1 MERENRIST
10 KPADR
15 GMIKDLCRYLDRFW
29 RPEGEAP
36 EAPLSEAPHILETP
50 CELESCEE
58 ERRRYA
64 LCGKPPKKDHL
75 HPAVGA
81 GLGLFLSS
89 LKSRLNKAEE
99 TCSERLLRLIRER
112 GRDEVE
118 VYQKAGVDRKLFS
131 KMRRKDY
138 RPKAKTLYAFIIV
151 LQLTLDDAVD
161 LLAPCTNWAWKRCR
175 EMNVGSG
182 VCSASACRPC
192 TADVARRATLPPLFL
207 ATMISQK
214 RKPLQQKRRCSS

>member
-1 MERENRIST
+1 MDRENRIST

-15 GMIKDLCRYLDRFW
+15 GMIKELCRYLDRFW

-36 EAPLSEAPHILETP
+36 DEAPHIPDMLYDV
-50 CELESCEE
+50 ESYEE

-64 LCGKPPKKDHL
+64 LRGKPPKKDRL
-75 HPAVGA
+75 IPAVGA

-112 GRDEVE
+112 GRNEVE

-161 LLAPCTNWAWKRCR
+161 LLASA
-175 EMNVGSG
+175 GYAFS
-182 VCSASACRPC
+182 SASRLDLAVKFCVEKGVGDLDEVNN
-192 TADVARRATLPPLFL
+192 ALYELGMETLP
-207 ATMISQK
+207 
-214 RKPLQQKRRCSS
+214 

>member
-1 MERENRIST
+1 MDRENRIST

-15 GMIKDLCRYLDRFW
+15 GMIKALCRYLDRFW

-36 EAPLSEAPHILETP
+36 DEAPHIPDMLYDV
-50 CELESCEE
+50 ESYEE

-64 LCGKPPKKDHL
+64 LRGKPPKKDRL
-75 HPAVGA
+75 IPAVGA
-81 GLGLFLSS
+81 GLGSFLSN

-161 LLAPCTNWAWKRCR
+161 LLASA
-175 EMNVGSG
+175 GYAFS
-182 VCSASACRPC
+182 SASRLDLAVKFCVEKGIGDLDEVNN
-192 TADVARRATLPPLFL
+192 ALYELGMETLP
-207 ATMISQK
+207 
-214 RKPLQQKRRCSS
+214 

>member
-1 MERENRIST
+1 MDRENHIST

-15 GMIKDLCRYLDRFW
+15 GMIKELCRYLDRFW

-36 EAPLSEAPHILETP
+36 DEAPHIPDMLYDV
-50 CELESCEE
+50 ESYEE

-64 LCGKPPKKDHL
+64 LRGKPPKKDRL
-75 HPAVGA
+75 IPAVGA
-81 GLGLFLSS
+81 GIGLFLSS

-112 GRDEVE
+112 GRNEVE

-151 LQLTLDDAVD
+151 LQLTLDDAVN
-161 LLAPCTNWAWKRCR
+161 LLASA
-175 EMNVGSG
+175 GYAFS
-182 VCSASACRPC
+182 SASRLDLAVKFCVEKGIGDLDEVNN
-192 TADVARRATLPPLFL
+192 ALYELGMETLP
-207 ATMISQK
+207 
-214 RKPLQQKRRCSS
+214 

>member
-161 LLAPCTNWAWKRCR
+161 LLASA
-175 EMNVGSG
+175 GYAFS
-182 VCSASACRPC
+182 SASRLDLAVKFCVEKGISDLDEVNS
-192 TADVARRATLPPLFL
+192 ALYELGMEMLP
-207 ATMISQK
+207 
-214 RKPLQQKRRCSS
+214 

>member
-1 MERENRIST
+1 MDRENRIST

-15 GMIKDLCRYLDRFW
+15 GMIKELCRYLDRFW

-36 EAPLSEAPHILETP
+36 EAPLSEAPHMLEMP

-64 LCGKPPKKDHL
+64 LCGKPLKKDRPI
-75 HPAVGA
+75 PAVGA
-81 GLGLFLSS
+81 GLGSFLSN

-161 LLAPCTNWAWKRCR
+161 LLASA
-175 EMNVGSG
+175 GYAFS
-182 VCSASACRPC
+182 SASRLDLAVKFCVEKGIGDLDEVNN
-192 TADVARRATLPPLFL
+192 ALYELGMETLP
-207 ATMISQK
+207 
-214 RKPLQQKRRCSS
+214 

>member
-1 MERENRIST
+1 MDRENRIST

-15 GMIKDLCRYLDRFW
+15 GMIKALCRYLDRFW

-36 EAPLSEAPHILETP
+36 EAPHIPDMLYDV
-50 CELESCEE
+50 ESYEE

-64 LCGKPPKKDHL
+64 LRGKPPKKDRL
-75 HPAVGA
+75 IPAVGA
-81 GLGLFLSS
+81 GLGLFLSN

-161 LLAPCTNWAWKRCR
+161 LLASA
-175 EMNVGSG
+175 GYAFS
-182 VCSASACRPC
+182 SASRLDLAVKFCVEKGIGDLDEVNN
-192 TADVARRATLPPLFL
+192 ALYELGMETLP
-207 ATMISQK
+207 
-214 RKPLQQKRRCSS
+214 

>member
-1 MERENRIST
+1 MDRENRIST

-15 GMIKDLCRYLDRFW
+15 GMIKELCRYLDRFW
-29 RPEGEAP
+29 RPEGEVP
-36 EAPLSEAPHILETP
+36 DEAPHILEMP

-64 LCGKPPKKDHL
+64 LCGKPLKKDRPI
-75 HPAVGA
+75 PAVGA

-161 LLAPCTNWAWKRCR
+161 LLASA
-175 EMNVGSG
+175 GYAFS
-182 VCSASACRPC
+182 SASRLDLAVKFCVEKGIGDLDEVNN
-192 TADVARRATLPPLFL
+192 ALYELGMETLP
-207 ATMISQK
+207 
-214 RKPLQQKRRCSS
+214 

>member
-1 MERENRIST
+1 MDRENHIST

-15 GMIKDLCRYLDRFW
+15 GMIKELCRYLDRFW

-36 EAPLSEAPHILETP
+36 DEAPHIPDMLYDV
-50 CELESCEE
+50 ESYEE

-75 HPAVGA
+75 LPAVGV
-81 GLGLFLSS
+81 GLGSFLSS

-112 GRDEVE
+112 GRNEVE
-118 VYQKAGVDRKLFS
+118 IYQKAGIDRKLFS
-131 KMRRKDY
+131 KMRRKNY

-161 LLAPCTNWAWKRCR
+161 LLASA
-175 EMNVGSG
+175 GYAFS
-182 VCSASACRPC
+182 SASRLDLAVKFCVEKGIGDLDEVNN
-192 TADVARRATLPPLFL
+192 ALYELGMETLP
-207 ATMISQK
+207 
-214 RKPLQQKRRCSS
+214 

>member
-15 GMIKDLCRYLDRFW
+15 GMIKELCRYLDRFW

-118 VYQKAGVDRKLFS
+118 VYQKAGIDRKLFS
-131 KMRRKDY
+131 KMRRKNY

-161 LLAPCTNWAWKRCR
+161 LLASA
-175 EMNVGSG
+175 GYAFS
-182 VCSASACRPC
+182 SASRLDLAVKFCVEKGIGDLDEVNN
-192 TADVARRATLPPLFL
+192 ALYELGMETLP
-207 ATMISQK
+207 
-214 RKPLQQKRRCSS
+214 

>member
-15 GMIKDLCRYLDRFW
+15 GMIKELCRYLDRFW
-29 RPEGEAP
+29 RPEGEVP

-58 ERRRYA
+58 ERRRHA

-75 HPAVGA
+75 LPAVGA
-81 GLGLFLSS
+81 GLGSFLSS

-161 LLAPCTNWAWKRCR
+161 LLASA
-175 EMNVGSG
+175 GYAFS
-182 VCSASACRPC
+182 SASRLDLAVKFCVEKGIGDLDEVNN
-192 TADVARRATLPPLFL
+192 ALYELGMETLP
-207 ATMISQK
+207 
-214 RKPLQQKRRCSS
+214 

>member
-1 MERENRIST
+1 MDRENRIST

-15 GMIKDLCRYLDRFW
+15 GMIKELCRYLDRFW

-36 EAPLSEAPHILETP
+36 DEAPHIPDMLYDV
-50 CELESCEE
+50 ESYEE
-58 ERRRYA
+58 ERKRYA
-64 LCGKPPKKDHL
+64 LYGKPPKKDRL
-75 HPAVGA
+75 IPAVGA

-161 LLAPCTNWAWKRCR
+161 LLASA
-175 EMNVGSG
+175 GYAFS
-182 VCSASACRPC
+182 SASRLDLAVKFCVEKGIGDLDEVNN
-192 TADVARRATLPPLFL
+192 ALYELGMETLP
-207 ATMISQK
+207 
-214 RKPLQQKRRCSS
+214 

>member
-1 MERENRIST
+1 MDRENHIST

-15 GMIKDLCRYLDRFW
+15 GMIKELCRYLDRFW

-36 EAPLSEAPHILETP
+36 DEAPHIPDMLYDV
-50 CELESCEE
+50 ESYEE

-64 LCGKPPKKDHL
+64 LRGKPPKKDRL
-75 HPAVGA
+75 IPAVGA
-81 GLGLFLSS
+81 GIGLFLSS

-161 LLAPCTNWAWKRCR
+161 LLASA
-175 EMNVGSG
+175 GYAFS
-182 VCSASACRPC
+182 SASRLDLAVKFCVEKGIGDLDEVNN
-192 TADVARRATLPPLFL
+192 ALYELGMETLP
-207 ATMISQK
+207 
-214 RKPLQQKRRCSS
+214 

>member
-1 MERENRIST
+1 MDRENHIST

-15 GMIKDLCRYLDRFW
+15 GMIKELCRYLDRFW

-36 EAPLSEAPHILETP
+36 EEAPHIPDMLYDV
-50 CELESCEE
+50 ESYEE

-64 LCGKPPKKDHL
+64 LRGKPPKKDRL
-75 HPAVGA
+75 IPAVGA
-81 GLGLFLSS
+81 GIGLFLSS

-131 KMRRKDY
+131 KMRRKNY

-161 LLAPCTNWAWKRCR
+161 LLASA
-175 EMNVGSG
+175 GYAFS
-182 VCSASACRPC
+182 SASRLDLAVKFCVEKGIGDLDEVNN
-192 TADVARRATLPPLFL
+192 ALYELGMETLP
-207 ATMISQK
+207 
-214 RKPLQQKRRCSS
+214 